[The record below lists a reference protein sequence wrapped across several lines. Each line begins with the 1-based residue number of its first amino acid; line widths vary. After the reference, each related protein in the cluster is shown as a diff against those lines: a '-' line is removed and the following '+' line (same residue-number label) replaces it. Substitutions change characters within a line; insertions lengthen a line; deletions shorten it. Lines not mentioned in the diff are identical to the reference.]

1 MNIAMNRIMRE
12 FKEVIANE
20 ASGIELKMPEG
31 DLTKTTSSTGS
42 QSNKKEIFLQGSIV
56 GPPDTPYADARFHV
70 DIIVVDTYPF
80 NPPKVRFTTKI
91 WHPNV
96 SSVTGAICLD
106 ILKDQWAA
114 AMTIRTVLLSLQA
127 LLATPEPDDP
137 QDAVVA
143 TQYKK
148 DRKLFE
154 KTARHWANVYANG
167 PNPEPECDAAVKN
180 LAEMGFPEEKARAE
194 LSAMHWNTSD
204 ALERLCKG

>member
-1 MNIAMNRIMRE
+1 MNMAMNRIMKE
-12 FKEVIANE
+12 FKEVVANE
-20 ASGIELKMPEG
+20 SNGIELHMPQGE
-31 DLTKTTSSTGS
+31 LTRDIPNSA
-42 QSNKKEIFLQGSIV
+42 SNKKEIYLTGSLL
-56 GPPDTPYADARFHV
+56 GPPDTPYAGAKFNV

-80 NPPKVRFTTKI
+80 NPPKARFTTKI
-91 WHPNV
+91 WHPNI

-143 TQYKK
+143 NQYKK

-154 KTARHWANVYANG
+154 KTARHWANIYANG
-167 PNPEPECDAAVKN
+167 PTPEPECDAAVAN
-180 LAEMGFPEEKARAE
+180 LVEMGFDKEKARVA
-194 LSAMHWNTSD
+194 LSAMNWSTSD
-204 ALERLCKG
+204 ALESLCKG